1 MNRIIFHL
9 FLHIGSAEW
18 KDDGKNTALSQ
29 LALHGNLPVHLGED
43 IFYDRHSKPC
53 SGYILRAESYLPL
66 IGDKDP
72 VQKIPGHAGTRILKD
87 QLIFHKITVLPFRY
101 FQRNGIPLRGE
112 FHRVGQ
118 KIAEDLRHAEG
129 IPVYFLRLNVKI
141 KGKCFPLSFY
151 LIPHHIRAVGDTL
164 LQIKMFGIQGD
175 LSFFQFGY
183 LQDII
188 DQPQKLLTG
197 KIDLRH
203 IVFHF
208 FPVVQMLFRQL
219 RQSNDRV
226 QRGTHI
232 MGHIGEEG
240 ILGFLALP
248 GGLQGLLQKLYLAQ
262 LLFLL
267 VIHHAEAEHRLLG
280 IQGFVKKKTNVYPAV
295 FAVENALEIPAVIPD
310 SSGYETSDILQG
322 KACPEVFKYI
332 RLHQFSHGVH
342 EKIIISL
349 RRDFSPH
356 IVGALD
362 HVIGSPGKIHAI
374 DGVK

>member
-1 MNRIIFHL
+1 
-9 FLHIGSAEW
+9 
-18 KDDGKNTALSQ
+18 
-29 LALHGNLPVHLGED
+29 
-43 IFYDRHSKPC
+43 
-53 SGYILRAESYLPL
+53 
-66 IGDKDP
+66 
-72 VQKIPGHAGTRILKD
+72 
-87 QLIFHKITVLPFRY
+87 
-101 FQRNGIPLRGE
+101 
-112 FHRVGQ
+112 
-118 KIAEDLRHAEG
+118 
-129 IPVYFLRLNVKI
+129 
-141 KGKCFPLSFY
+141 
-151 LIPHHIRAVGDTL
+151 
-164 LQIKMFGIQGD
+164 MFGIQGD

-188 DQPQKLLTG
+188 DQTQKLLAG

-219 RQSNDRV
+219 RQSDDRV

-267 VIHHAEAEHRLLG
+267 VVHHAEAEHRLLG
-280 IQGFVKKKTNVYPAV
+280 IEGFVEKKADIHPAV
-295 FAVENALEIPAVIPD
+295 LAVENALEITAVIPD
-310 SSGYETSDILQG
+310 SSGYEASDILQG

-342 EKIIISL
+342 KEIIISPG
-349 RRDFSPH
+349 RDFSAH
-356 IVGALD
+356 IVGTLD
-362 HVIGSPGKIHAI
+362 HVIGSPGKVHAI
-374 DGVK
+374 DGVKGISQNAHRLVRPAPGAVHSLLPDAHDHENRKEHQKDCHKPYGYRPYPSQKGTVRYGDNREPSVGGYIEIGGSFLLSRRVDIGAVAVKSPVFDPVDNGIYIALDLFTGNVGPGFRIQKRTG